1 VNQLAMMKNYLGVK
15 TLINDSQSFFCLFV
29 VHWVEINFV
38 QFAWGWIKDAAWSSF
53 VADIWKSPDNK
64 YYNNIDAFW
73 IIITIISNNNTIH
86 IDLITTFNKKNIFSY
101 QWQKLLT
108 FLSFSWHCLILPL
121 IWYYVYQ
128 GCWSSKVYVG
138 S

>member
-1 VNQLAMMKNYLGVK
+1 MNQLAMMKNYLGVK

-86 IDLITTFNKKNIFSY
+86 IDLITTFNKKKYFFISVAEVTY
-101 QWQKLLT
+101 
-108 FLSFSWHCLILPL
+108 LSFLFLTLPYFTLDLVLCLSRLL
-121 IWYYVYQ
+121 KFKSL
-128 GCWSSKVYVG
+128 CW
-138 S
+138 